1 MEKNSKDEM
10 IWNII
15 DKYFKDN
22 RNLLIKH
29 HLDSYND
36 FFDNKIHNIFKEK
49 NPIQIFKNQ
58 DTKTKKYNL
67 QADIYIG
74 GKDGKKLYFGKPI
87 IFDENR
93 THYMFPNEARLR
105 NMSYGTTLHIDV
117 DIVYRIINDDGE
129 ENIIE
134 NTLQK
139 IYFGKFPIMINSNLC
154 ILNTLTPSIKFN
166 MGECKNDPGG
176 YFIIDGKEKVLVCQ
190 EKFSDNMIYI
200 RDNVNDLYSHSCE
213 IRSVSED
220 ASKPIRTL
228 AIKIVREDTKYTNN
242 QIVVNIPNVR
252 MPIPF
257 FILMRALGVLSDK
270 DIIKYCLLDIDKYS
284 NYIEFFRPSIHDAGN
299 IYTQE
304 TAIKYIATFLKNKTV
319 PHVLEILMD
328 YLLPHI
334 GEDNYIDKAYYL
346 GFMVNKLLR
355 VYYNEEKATDRDN
368 FKYKRVELTGSMIY
382 DLFKE
387 YYTVQQKH
395 IYQKIDKEYYY
406 KESIYQNNFTDLI
419 ENNYLEYFKDRIV
432 EQVLKKHLKEIGEQ
446 KNILKDQKLYK
457 I

>member
-58 DTKTKKYNL
+58 DAKTKKYNL

-117 DIVYRIINDDGE
+117 DIVYKIINDDGE

-154 ILNTLTPSIKFN
+154 ILNTLTL
-166 MGECKNDPGG
+166 
-176 YFIIDGKEKVLVCQ
+176 VLNLIWVNV
-190 EKFSDNMIYI
+190 KMI
-200 RDNVNDLYSHSCE
+200 
-213 IRSVSED
+213 
-220 ASKPIRTL
+220 
-228 AIKIVREDTKYTNN
+228 
-242 QIVVNIPNVR
+242 QVV
-252 MPIPF
+252 
-257 FILMRALGVLSDK
+257 IL
-270 DIIKYCLLDIDKYS
+270 
-284 NYIEFFRPSIHDAGN
+284 
-299 IYTQE
+299 
-304 TAIKYIATFLKNKTV
+304 
-319 PHVLEILMD
+319 
-328 YLLPHI
+328 
-334 GEDNYIDKAYYL
+334 
-346 GFMVNKLLR
+346 
-355 VYYNEEKATDRDN
+355 
-368 FKYKRVELTGSMIY
+368 
-382 DLFKE
+382 
-387 YYTVQQKH
+387 
-395 IYQKIDKEYYY
+395 
-406 KESIYQNNFTDLI
+406 
-419 ENNYLEYFKDRIV
+419 
-432 EQVLKKHLKEIGEQ
+432 
-446 KNILKDQKLYK
+446 
-457 I
+457 